1 MVAGTRIHVS
11 FVNDQRM
18 MKDALAAMLSG
29 YADIDI
35 IGADDGQGETL
46 AQRRGLQPDVVVVK
60 LAGGC
65 ATNVVAVRRVLHQ
78 WPRARVIVL
87 SPFFHHTF
95 VEEVLRAGA
104 HGYITMQCD
113 SHELIEGVRVVTSGS
128 TYLCSKVNYGV
139 LKGLAQGGAGE
150 AQCEKTAM
158 TNHES
163 MILHLFGEGC
173 SSRDIAA
180 TLGVRVKWIMSRPV
194 RTIRPDTSLEA
205 IIEQMRRCGG
215 RCLPVVDED
224 GAVKGMVTVF
234 DILLHLLALNGEVTW
249 QGRPPQAPALLL

>member
-1 MVAGTRIHVS
+1 MVAGTRIRVF
-11 FVNDQRM
+11 FVNDQRVM
-18 MKDALAAMLSG
+18 TDALAAMLSG
-29 YADIDI
+29 YANIDI
-35 IGADDGQGETL
+35 IGASDGQGETL
-46 AQRRGLQPDVVVVK
+46 AQRRGLQPDVVVVE

-65 ATNVVAVRRVLHQ
+65 ATNVVAVRRALHQ

-104 HGYITMQCD
+104 HGYITMQCA

-128 TYLCSKVNYGV
+128 TYLCSKVNRGV

-150 AQCEKTAM
+150 AKCEKTAM
-158 TNHES
+158 TNREG

-180 TLGVRVKWIMSRPV
+180 TLNLSSKTIDASRRQIMSKLDVDSPAGLV
-194 RTIRPDTSLEA
+194 KSA
-205 IIEQMRRCGG
+205 IALG
-215 RCLPVVDED
+215 LTTVDP
-224 GAVKGMVTVF
+224 
-234 DILLHLLALNGEVTW
+234 W
-249 QGRPPQAPALLL
+249 PACSV